1 MHKKTLHH
9 IQLEMLESIYTG
21 SLNQEKA
28 IYSSHTKA
36 ALTSHLEAIYITCF
50 KMVGPSFFKKACLE
64 YIQQYYLTEYDLT
77 FYGEF
82 FSQHLK
88 DILEHKLPEN
98 YIKKSSLKCLPDLAR
113 WEWAIHK
120 ALCGPNYFN
129 LFNHV
134 DELLDLDLKNKNV
147 VLSKGCTLIQSSYPL
162 EKIWDV
168 HQSNKINQNEYVL
181 NIEYGEYYWW
191 IGLVESEL
199 LIQPISKS
207 SWFFLDEVKNKG
219 LMPVLEQ
226 ALETNQDFTFMENL
240 VNSLMKGQLILF

>member
-1 MHKKTLHH
+1 MHKKKLHH
-9 IQLEMLESIYTG
+9 IQLEILESIYKS
-21 SLNQEKA
+21 SLDKKKA

-36 ALTSHLEAIYITCF
+36 ALTNHLEEIYITCF

-82 FSQHLK
+82 FSAHLK
-88 DILEHKLPEN
+88 DILEHKLPES

-129 LFNHV
+129 LFNHA
-134 DELLDLDLKNKNV
+134 DELLDLDLKNKNII
-147 VLSKGCTLIQSSYPL
+147 LPKGCTLIQSCYPL

-181 NIEYGEYYWW
+181 NIECEEYYWW
-191 IGLVESEL
+191 VGLVESKL
-199 LIQPISKS
+199 VIQSLSKP

-219 LMPVLEQ
+219 LMPVIEE
-226 ALETNQDFTFMENL
+226 ALETNQHDSFIKNL
-240 VNSLMKGQLILF
+240 VNSLREGQLILF